1 MALSPETRRL
11 LQQALKIRHSEVPL
25 HRVLDILATPDGDI
39 SEAINRFRDIKDP
52 DLRRAFHHCALLLRA
67 LEAEAGLRPAWE
79 GDGPRQQ
86 VSREPAQGSQSA
98 TPSKQSTKKTPRFRP
113 EDLQPFEDET
123 MRGAVPIAK
132 IYVDGAS
139 RGNPGPAGIGV
150 AAFTLDGRK
159 IAQIS
164 RHIGTTTNNMAEYT
178 ALIEALHLAHR
189 MGIRQVFILSDS
201 ELMVRQ
207 MTGAYKI
214 KSPDLFQKAKEA
226 QALARAFEKFRI
238 DYIGREHNAL
248 ADALSTAPLKAIK
261 PAPDTGQ
268 ESGGDFLP
276 PLDDNPDEGSSL

>member
-1 MALSPETRRL
+1 MALTPETRKL

-79 GDGPRQQ
+79 GDGATRQM
-86 VSREPAQGSQSA
+86 SRDAAQEAKPA
-98 TPSKQSTKKTPRFRP
+98 TPSKQSAKKSPRFRP

-150 AAFTLDGRK
+150 VAFTLDGRK

-164 RHIGTTTNNMAEYT
+164 RPIGTTTNNMAEYT
-178 ALIEALHLAHR
+178 ALIEALLLAQR

-214 KSPDLFQKAKEA
+214 KSADLFEKAKQA
-226 QALARAFEKFRI
+226 QALARTFEKFRI
-238 DYIGREHNAL
+238 DYVGREHNAL
-248 ADALSTAPLKAIK
+248 ADALSTAPLKTVK
-261 PAPDTGQ
+261 SAPDSGQ
-268 ESGGDFLP
+268 ESIGDLLP